1 MDLFKKM
8 GPRIILVTRLGRL
21 EGLVTVKDVLKH
33 VAAQEHA
40 AQLAA
45 SAARDARSGQGLPS
59 ASSRHAG
66 AASASSSDS
75 GIDFGGDL
83 ELALSDAYQWLRSW
97 AKPLVARF
105 SGLLPERVG
114 PRRGLSMPSRSGYS
128 DTPRSRNAR
137 GAHASTPSM
146 TEDEQEHFILGGEG
160 EEEH

>member
-45 SAARDARSGQGLPS
+45 NAARDARSGPGLPG
-59 ASSRHAG
+59 SRHAG
-66 AASASSSDS
+66 AASASSTAS

-83 ELALSDAYQWLRSW
+83 ELALSDAYQWIRSW
-97 AKPLVARF
+97 AKPLLARVG
-105 SGLLPERVG
+105 GLLPERVG
-114 PRRGLSMPSRSGYS
+114 ARRGPAMPSRGGYS
-128 DTPRSRNAR
+128 DTPRSRGGR
-137 GAHASTPSM
+137 GLHVSTPSM
-146 TEDEQEHFILGGEG
+146 TEDEREHFILGGEG